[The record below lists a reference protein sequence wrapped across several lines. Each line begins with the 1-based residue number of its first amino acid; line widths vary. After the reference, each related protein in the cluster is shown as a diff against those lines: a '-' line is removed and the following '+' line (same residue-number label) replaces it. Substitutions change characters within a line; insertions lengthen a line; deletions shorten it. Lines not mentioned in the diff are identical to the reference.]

1 MIKTKINKNMKNI
14 IALSGVSS
22 IGKSETIKLLYAKLI
37 NEFKDF
43 SFVEDVKQIT
53 DDKGDIRVVIV
64 IHGKIIG
71 IESQGDPGSR
81 VIRSLPNFVKLNC
94 DIIICATRTRGSTV
108 KLLEKFSNEYKI
120 EWMNKKVVKDNF
132 SVVNDKEAGLI
143 LEKIK
148 IILIQ

>member
-1 MIKTKINKNMKNI
+1 MKNI
-14 IALSGVSS
+14 ITLSGVSN
-22 IGKSETIKLLYAKLI
+22 IGKSETIKLLYSKLI

-53 DDKGDIRVVIV
+53 DDKGDITVVIV

-81 VIRSLPNFVKLNC
+81 VVRSLPNFVKLNC

-108 KLLEKFSNEYKI
+108 ELVEKFSNEYKI
-120 EWMNKKVVKDNF
+120 EWMSKKVVKDNF
-132 SVVNDKEAGLI
+132 RVVNDKEAGLI